1 MSDIGK
7 LWDAAMD
14 RCHPCE
20 RVVIS
25 AVAGQTD
32 VTISVWT
39 PMLDAVNMMAPV
51 FTTTMPTIDDAMESL
66 VQYLKFRTS

>member
-14 RCHPCE
+14 RCHPWE

-25 AVAGQTD
+25 AVAGQSD